1 MQIIGK
7 ALDDELGDL
16 RLEVHLYLVTEVWG
30 KELHLLSWGGG
41 WGGTTRSGMT
51 KWLHVPC

>member
-16 RLEVHLYLVTEVWG
+16 RLEVYLYLVTEVWG
-30 KELHLLSWGGG
+30 KELHLLSWGR
-41 WGGTTRSGMT
+41 GT
-51 KWLHVPC
+51 H